1 MMEVLGMPSNRYRL
15 EDFWDGERFYR
26 IPKALFL
33 NPIYKDMSNEAKL
46 YYAVFRDRFEL
57 SLKNK
62 WVDKDGNIYI
72 YFSIEAMKKLF
83 KRSPTYVI
91 KMKKELKK
99 FNLIEEV
106 RQGLKE
112 PNRIY
117 LLKVKEELEC
127 VDTTLIPCHG
137 IKHNGTVDDH
147 RMEPNDTE
155 YSDTEKI
162 IKDTI
167 KDTPNELESSFQ
179 ESFLSF
185 FDRQFLTEKTIQLLL
200 NFGDTMITKKFL
212 DIIFQSKK
220 KVENYQNKENRSDT
234 GVEYRIYG
242 DIWSEQIEK
251 QVKKFLFK
259 MKEYQTKDKPIEKLE
274 GYWFKTMQ
282 NFWEAV
288 LLMEKRYGV
297 TYLIE
302 QQRQDLLE
310 LDTELMEY
318 YKGLIMNGD
327 KNAREALFKAV
338 YGELEE

>member
-1 MMEVLGMPSNRYRL
+1 MPSNRYKL

-33 NPIYKDMSNEAKL
+33 NPVYEDMSNEAKL
-46 YYAVFRDRFEL
+46 YYAIFRDRFEL

-62 WVDKDGNIYI
+62 WVDKDGNVYI
-72 YFSIEAMKKLF
+72 YFSLETMRELF
-83 KRSPTYVI
+83 KRSNTYLI
-91 KMKKELKK
+91 KIKKELKRY
-99 FNLIEEV
+99 NLIEEV

-117 LLKVKEELEC
+117 LLKVKEVPETL
-127 VDTTLIPCHG
+127 DNALIPFHG
-137 IKHNGTVDDH
+137 IPQNETVDDH
-147 RMEPNDTE
+147 GMEPNDTE

-167 KDTPNELESSFQ
+167 KDTPNGLESSFQ

-200 NFGDTMITKKFL
+200 NFGDTMTTKKFL

-302 QQRQDLLE
+302 QQRQDLLG

>member
-1 MMEVLGMPSNRYRL
+1 MPSNRYNL
-15 EDFWDGERFYR
+15 EDFWDGEKFYR
-26 IPKALFL
+26 VPKALFK
-33 NPIYKDMSNEAKL
+33 NPIYNDMSNEAKL
-46 YYAVFRDRFEL
+46 YYAIFRDRFEL

-62 WVDKDGNIYI
+62 WVDKDGNIYF
-72 YFSIEAMKKLF
+72 YFSIETMKKLF
-83 KRSPTYVI
+83 NRSHTYVI
-91 KMKKELKK
+91 KIKKELKK

-117 LLKVKEELEC
+117 LLKVNEVPENL
-127 VDTTLIPCHG
+127 DNALIPFHG
-137 IKHNGTVDDH
+137 IPQNGILDSH
-147 RMEPNDTE
+147 KMESNDTE

-167 KDTPNELESSFQ
+167 KDTQNGLEDSFQ

-185 FDRQFLTEKTIQLLL
+185 YDRQFLTEKTIQLLL

-242 DIWSEQIEK
+242 DIWSEQIEN

-259 MKEYQTKDKPIEKLE
+259 MKEYQTRDKPIEKLE

-318 YKGLIMNGD
+318 YKGLIMSGD